1 MIVDTWL
8 RRCDTGAHIE
18 KLRAIYRKKRD
29 LMCGEIDKHLGGFVT
44 YVRPA
49 GGLFVWCSLPKDVDM
64 LDFVQKG
71 VEHGVAVVPG
81 NAFLTD
87 DKMVSHEIRLNFST
101 PTDEKIVEG
110 VRALGETAK
119 SFQ

>member
-1 MIVDTWL
+1 M
-8 RRCDTGAHIE
+8 
-18 KLRAIYRKKRD
+18 
-29 LMCGEIDKHLGGFVT
+29 
-44 YVRPA
+44 
-49 GGLFVWCSLPKDVDM
+49 
-64 LDFVQKG
+64 
-71 VEHGVAVVPG
+71 AVVPG

-119 SFQ
+119 LFQ